1 MPHPLMEI
9 EQLVARFLRYSAISS
24 QSNAANAGKCLPSSL
39 GQKKLADL
47 LAKELKEAGLEEV
60 KCDDDAIVT
69 AVKRGTCPAAPR
81 IGFICHLDTFD
92 AGLSPEVKA
101 QRLRFT
107 GEDLCLNKEKNIWLR
122 VAEHPEISQYK
133 NQEILFSDG
142 TSVLGADDKAAI
154 ATVMQAICSPL
165 PSAGYASSHQ
175 GMSQPHGDVVVC
187 FVPDEEIGLCGAK
200 HLNVKD
206 RFAVDF
212 AYTIDCCELGEVV
225 YECFNA
231 ASVKITFTGVT
242 AHPMS
247 AKGVMVNPLL
257 MATDFI
263 NEFSREETP
272 EHTEKREGYQW
283 FSTMKAT
290 PSQAVLGA
298 MIREHDL
305 QKYEARKAAMMTAK
319 RKIEAK
325 YPSGKIEV
333 HIEDVYANIANC
345 INPNNKKAIDLL
357 LEAVASAGVTAK
369 IIPMRGGTDGAA
381 LSAQHGLL
389 TPNYFTGA
397 HNFHSP
403 FEFLPLPS
411 FAKSL
416 EVTRNIIRSAAK
428 LGASKGFGHDKSKL

>member
-1 MPHPLMEI
+1 MEI

-24 QSNAANAGKCLPSSL
+24 QSNAANAGKCLPSSS
-39 GQKKLADL
+39 GQKTLANL
-47 LAKELKEAGLEEV
+47 LSKELKEAGLEEV
-60 KCDDDAIVT
+60 VCDENAIVT
-69 AVKRGTCPAAPR
+69 GVRRGNCQGAPR

-92 AGLSPEVKA
+92 AGLSPVVKA

-107 GEDLCLNKEKNIWLR
+107 GEDVCLNKEKNIWLR

-133 NQEILFSDG
+133 NEEILFSDG

-154 ATVMQAICSPL
+154 ATVMQAVCAPFSF
-165 PSAGYASSHQ
+165 PSSDSHS
-175 GMSQPHGDVVVC
+175 GSKEAVLHGDIVVC

-200 HLNVKD
+200 HLNVRE

-225 YECFNA
+225 FECFNA
-231 ASVKITFTGVT
+231 ASVKITFTGIT

-263 NEFSREETP
+263 NEFSRKETP

-283 FSTMKAT
+283 FSTMSAS

-298 MIREHDL
+298 MIREHDV
-305 QKYEARKAAMMTAK
+305 QRYKERKAMMMSAAH
-319 RKIEAK
+319 IIQQK
-325 YPSGKIEV
+325 YPSGKVKVE
-333 HIEDVYANIANC
+333 IEDVYANIANS
-345 INPNNKKAIDLL
+345 INGCNRKAIDLL
-357 LEAVASAGVTAK
+357 LDSVANAGVQAK
-369 IIPMRGGTDGAA
+369 VIPMRGGTDGAA

-397 HNFHSP
+397 HNFHSQ
-403 FEFLPLPS
+403 FEFLPLNS
-411 FAKSL
+411 FLKSL
-416 EVTRNIIRSAAK
+416 EVTRNIIRASATCTI
-428 LGASKGFGHDKSKL
+428 SKDSLLRKSKI